1 VRIKTDILAAVV
13 TSWLMLSSVA
23 QAEPL
28 PENLASLVQVAS
40 PAVVSI
46 SVVRERS
53 SDGQDGRFLGSGF
66 VVDATG
72 FIVTN
77 NHVIEK
83 AREIYVSFV
92 DGRRRAATLVGV
104 DRKSD
109 LALLRVPPGS
119 TSQAL
124 PLGDSDDTRPGDWVL
139 AIGNP
144 FGLGGSVSA
153 GIVSARNRQLDSDT
167 YDDFIQTDVAINRG
181 SSGGP
186 LLNLKGEVVGVNS
199 ALISP
204 NGGSAGVSFAIPANT
219 LRFVVSRLKT
229 KGSVQR
235 GWIGANVLDLTPDLA
250 EAFDRPSA
258 AGALVGDVVASGPA
272 AKAGLVPGDI
282 ITQVGTKPVSD
293 SRQVQRLIAEADAG
307 SALTLSLLRKRASV
321 KAQLVVAHR
330 PPDAG
335 REASPSAAVVN
346 EKRGTLGLHLDELTP
361 AMRSKLALGTS
372 VPALLVRAVDGASP
386 GAEADIRPGDLVL
399 EIDQKPAPTLKG
411 LKTSVTT
418 ARSQGKKFI
427 LVTLLRGGETVFKAL
442 RMSEQRFNTALTVPR
457 K

>member
-1 VRIKTDILAAVV
+1 VRIKSDILAAVV
-13 TSWLMLSSVA
+13 TSWLMLSSVTR
-23 QAEPL
+23 AEPL

-53 SDGQDGRFLGSGF
+53 SDGQDGRFQGSGF
-66 VVDATG
+66 VVDASG
-72 FIVTN
+72 FVVTN
-77 NHVIEK
+77 NHVVEK
-83 AREIYVSFV
+83 AREIYVSFA

-109 LALLRVPPGS
+109 LALLRVPAGS

-124 PLGDSDDTRPGDWVL
+124 PLGDSDDTKPGDWVL

-153 GIVSARNRQLDSDT
+153 GIVSARNRQLDSET
-167 YDDFIQTDVAINRG
+167 YDDFIQTDAAINRG

-219 LRFVVSRLKT
+219 LRFVVSRLKA

-282 ITQVGTKPVSD
+282 ITQVGIKSVSD
-293 SRQVQRLIAEADAG
+293 SRQVQRLIAEAEAG
-307 SALTLSLLRKRASV
+307 SALTLSLLRKRTPV
-321 KAQLVVAHR
+321 KVQLVVAHR
-330 PPDAG
+330 PTDVG
-335 REASPSAAVVN
+335 KDASPAATVRS
-346 EKRGTLGLHLDELTP
+346 EKRGTLGLHMDELTP
-361 AMRSKLALGTS
+361 ALRSRLALGTS
-372 VPALLVRAVDGASP
+372 VSALLVRAVDGASP
-386 GAEADIRPGDLVL
+386 GAEADIRPGDLLV
-399 EIDQKPAPTLKG
+399 EIDQKPAPSLKG

>member
-1 VRIKTDILAAVV
+1 MRIKIVSLIVV
-13 TSWLMLSSVA
+13 MSSWLMHA
-23 QAEPL
+23 QGGRAEPL
-28 PENLASLVQVAS
+28 PENLAALVQVAS
-40 PAVVSI
+40 PGVVSI

-66 VVDATG
+66 VVDASG
-72 FIVTN
+72 FVVTN
-77 NHVIEK
+77 NHVIER

-92 DGRRRAATLVGV
+92 DGRRRAAKLVGV

-109 LALLRVPPGS
+109 LALLQVPLGS

-219 LRFVVSRLKT
+219 LRFVVSRLKA

-258 AGALVGDVVASGPA
+258 SGALVGDVVASGPA

-282 ITQVGTKPVSD
+282 ITQVGTRPVSD

-307 SALTLSLLRKRASV
+307 SALTLSLLRKRSWI
-321 KAQLVVAHR
+321 KAQLIVAFR
-330 PPDAG
+330 PA
-335 REASPSAAVVN
+335 EASKESSPPATVVS
-346 EKRGTLGLHLDELTP
+346 EKRGTLGLHMDELTP

-372 VPALLVRAVDGASP
+372 VQALLVRAVDGASP

-399 EIDQKPAPTLKG
+399 EIDQKPGPTLKG

>member
-1 VRIKTDILAAVV
+1 VRIKIVSLIVV
-13 TSWLMLSSVA
+13 MSSWLMHT
-23 QAEPL
+23 QGGRAEPL
-28 PENLASLVQVAS
+28 PENLAALVQVAS
-40 PAVVSI
+40 PGVVSI

-72 FIVTN
+72 FVVTN
-77 NHVIEK
+77 NHVVEK

-109 LALLRVPPGS
+109 LALLRVSVGPA
-119 TSQAL
+119 TKAL
-124 PLGDSDDTRPGDWVL
+124 PLGDSDETRPGDWVM

-153 GIVSARNRQLDSDT
+153 GIVSARNRQLDSET

-204 NGGSAGVSFAIPANT
+204 NGGSAGVSFSIPANT
-219 LRFVVSRLKT
+219 VRFVVSRLKS

-250 EAFDRPSA
+250 EAFERPSA
-258 AGALVGDVVASGPA
+258 AGALVGDLTASGPA
-272 AKAGLVPGDI
+272 AKAGLIPGDI
-282 ITQVGTKPVSD
+282 ITQVGAKTVSD

-307 SALTLSLLRKRASV
+307 SALTLSLLRKRMPV
-321 KAQLVVAHR
+321 KAQLIVAHK
-330 PPDAG
+330 PADAA
-335 REASPSAAVVN
+335 RDEVVSASVVSA
-346 EKRGTLGLHLDELTP
+346 KRGTLGLHMEELTP

-372 VPALLVRAVDGASP
+372 VAALLVRAVDGASP

>member
-1 VRIKTDILAAVV
+1 MGKKTDILAAVV
-13 TSWLMLSSVA
+13 TSWLVLSSVA
-23 QAEPL
+23 RAEPL

-53 SDGQDGRFLGSGF
+53 SDGQDGRFQGSGF
-66 VVDATG
+66 VIDATG
-72 FIVTN
+72 FVVTN
-77 NHVIEK
+77 NHVVEK

-109 LALLRVPPGS
+109 LALLRVPAGS

-124 PLGDSDDTRPGDWVL
+124 TLGDSDATKPGDWVL

-153 GIVSARNRQLDSDT
+153 GIVSARNRQLDADM

-219 LRFVVSRLKT
+219 VRFVVSKLKI

-235 GWIGANVLDLTPDLA
+235 GWIGAKVLDLTPDLA
-250 EAFDRPSA
+250 EAFGHTAA

-282 ITQVGTKPVSD
+282 ITQVGSRPVSD

-307 SALTLSLLRKRASV
+307 SALTLALLRKRALI

-330 PPDAG
+330 PTEQGRDAL
-335 REASPSAAVVN
+335 PSASVAS
-346 EKRGTLGLHLDELTP
+346 EKRGTLGLHMDELTSG
-361 AMRSKLALGTS
+361 MRSKLALGTS
-372 VPALLVRAVDGASP
+372 VPALLVRAVDGSSP

-399 EIDQKPAPTLKG
+399 EIDQRPASTLKG
-411 LKTSVTT
+411 VKSLVTT

-427 LVTLLRGGETVFKAL
+427 LVTLLRGGETVFRAL
-442 RMSEQRFNTALTVPR
+442 RMSEHRFNTALTVPR

>member
-124 PLGDSDDTRPGDWVL
+124 PLGTRMIPGL
-139 AIGNP
+139 ATGCLPSEIP
-144 FGLGGSVSA
+144 
-153 GIVSARNRQLDSDT
+153 
-167 YDDFIQTDVAINRG
+167 
-181 SSGGP
+181 SG
-186 LLNLKGEVVGVNS
+186 
-199 ALISP
+199 
-204 NGGSAGVSFAIPANT
+204 
-219 LRFVVSRLKT
+219 
-229 KGSVQR
+229 
-235 GWIGANVLDLTPDLA
+235 
-250 EAFDRPSA
+250 
-258 AGALVGDVVASGPA
+258 
-272 AKAGLVPGDI
+272 
-282 ITQVGTKPVSD
+282 
-293 SRQVQRLIAEADAG
+293 
-307 SALTLSLLRKRASV
+307 
-321 KAQLVVAHR
+321 
-330 PPDAG
+330 
-335 REASPSAAVVN
+335 SAAVF
-346 EKRGTLGLHLDELTP
+346 L
-361 AMRSKLALGTS
+361 
-372 VPALLVRAVDGASP
+372 RAS
-386 GAEADIRPGDLVL
+386 
-399 EIDQKPAPTLKG
+399 
-411 LKTSVTT
+411 
-418 ARSQGKKFI
+418 
-427 LVTLLRGGETVFKAL
+427 
-442 RMSEQRFNTALTVPR
+442 
-457 K
+457 

>member
-1 VRIKTDILAAVV
+1 MRIKSDILAAVV
-13 TSWLMLSSVA
+13 TSWLMLSSVTR
-23 QAEPL
+23 AESL

-53 SDGQDGRFLGSGF
+53 SDGQDGRFQGSGF
-66 VVDATG
+66 VVDASG
-72 FIVTN
+72 FVVTN
-77 NHVIEK
+77 NHVVEK
-83 AREIYVSFV
+83 AREIYVSFA

-109 LALLRVPPGS
+109 LALLRVPAGS

-124 PLGDSDDTRPGDWVL
+124 PLGDSDDTKPGDWVL

-153 GIVSARNRQLDSDT
+153 GIVSARNRQLDSET
-167 YDDFIQTDVAINRG
+167 YDDFIQTDAAINRG

-219 LRFVVSRLKT
+219 LRFVVSRLKA
-229 KGSVQR
+229 KGNVQR

-282 ITQVGTKPVSD
+282 ITQVGTRPVSD
-293 SRQVQRLIAEADAG
+293 SRQVQRLIAEAEAG
-307 SALTLSLLRKRASV
+307 SALTLSLLRKRTPV
-321 KAQLVVAHR
+321 KVQLVVAHR
-330 PPDAG
+330 PTDVG
-335 REASPSAAVVN
+335 KDASPAATVRS
-346 EKRGTLGLHLDELTP
+346 EKRGTLGLHMDELTP
-361 AMRSKLALGTS
+361 ALRSKLALGTS
-372 VPALLVRAVDGASP
+372 VSALLVRAVDGASP
-386 GAEADIRPGDLVL
+386 GAEADIRPGDLLV
-399 EIDQKPAPTLKG
+399 EIDQKPAPSLKG

-442 RMSEQRFNTALTVPR
+442 RMSEQRFNTALTVSR

>member
-1 VRIKTDILAAVV
+1 MRIKIVSLIVV
-13 TSWLMLSSVA
+13 MSSWLMLA
-23 QAEPL
+23 QGGRTEPL
-28 PENLASLVQVAS
+28 PENLAALVQVAS
-40 PAVVSI
+40 PGVVSI

-66 VVDATG
+66 VVDASG
-72 FIVTN
+72 FVVTN

-92 DGRRRAATLVGV
+92 DGRRRAAKLVGV

-109 LALLRVPPGS
+109 LALLQVPLGS

-219 LRFVVSRLKT
+219 LRFVVSRLKA

-258 AGALVGDVVASGPA
+258 SGALVGDVVASGPA

-282 ITQVGTKPVSD
+282 ITQVGTRPVSD

-307 SALTLSLLRKRASV
+307 SALTLSLLRKRASI
-321 KAQLVVAHR
+321 KAQLIVAFR
-330 PPDAG
+330 PA
-335 REASPSAAVVN
+335 EASKEPSLPATVVS
-346 EKRGTLGLHLDELTP
+346 EKRGTLGLHMDELTP

-372 VPALLVRAVDGASP
+372 VQALLVRAVDGASP
-386 GAEADIRPGDLVL
+386 GSEADIRPGDLVL
-399 EIDQKPAPTLKG
+399 EIDQKPGPTLKG

>member
-1 VRIKTDILAAVV
+1 VRTKIISLIVV
-13 TSWLMLSSVA
+13 MSSWLMHA
-23 QAEPL
+23 QGGRAEPL
-28 PENLASLVQVAS
+28 PENLAALVQVAS
-40 PAVVSI
+40 PGVVSI

-66 VVDATG
+66 VVDASG
-72 FIVTN
+72 FVVTN
-77 NHVIEK
+77 NHVVEK

-92 DGRRRAATLVGV
+92 DGRRRAAKLVGV

-109 LALLRVPPGS
+109 LALLQLPPGS

-124 PLGDSDDTRPGDWVL
+124 PLGDSDNTRPGDWVL

-219 LRFVVSRLKT
+219 LRFVVSRLKA

-258 AGALVGDVVASGPA
+258 SGALVGDVVASGPA

-282 ITQVGTKPVSD
+282 ITQVGTRPVSD

-307 SALTLSLLRKRASV
+307 SALTLSLLRKRAPI
-321 KAQLVVAHR
+321 KAQLIVALRPVEARTEPSPPATVV
-330 PPDAG
+330 
-335 REASPSAAVVN
+335 S
-346 EKRGTLGLHLDELTP
+346 EKRGTLGLHMDELTP

-372 VPALLVRAVDGASP
+372 VQALLVRAVDGASP

-399 EIDQKPAPTLKG
+399 EIDQKPGPTLKG
-411 LKTSVTT
+411 LKASVTT

>member
-1 VRIKTDILAAVV
+1 VRIKIVSLIVV
-13 TSWLMLSSVA
+13 MSSWLMHA
-23 QAEPL
+23 EGGRAEPL
-28 PENLASLVQVAS
+28 PENLAALVQVAS
-40 PAVVSI
+40 PGVVSI

-72 FIVTN
+72 FVVTN
-77 NHVIEK
+77 NHVIER

-92 DGRRRAATLVGV
+92 DGRRRAAKLVGV

-109 LALLRVPPGS
+109 LALLQVPLGS

-124 PLGDSDDTRPGDWVL
+124 PLGDSDNTRPGDWVL

-219 LRFVVSRLKT
+219 LRFVVSRLKA
-229 KGSVQR
+229 KGRVQR

-258 AGALVGDVVASGPA
+258 SGALVGDVVASGPA

-282 ITQVGTKPVSD
+282 ITQVGTRPVSD

-307 SALTLSLLRKRASV
+307 SALTLSLLRKRASI
-321 KAQLVVAHR
+321 KAQLVVAFR
-330 PPDAG
+330 PA
-335 REASPSAAVVN
+335 EASKEPSPPETAVS
-346 EKRGTLGLHLDELTP
+346 EKRGTLGLHMDELTP

-372 VPALLVRAVDGASP
+372 VQALLVRAVDGASP
-386 GAEADIRPGDLVL
+386 GAEVDIRPGDLVL

-418 ARSQGKKFI
+418 ARSQGKSFI

-442 RMSEQRFNTALTVPR
+442 IMSEQKFNTALTVPR

>member
-1 VRIKTDILAAVV
+1 MRIRSDFFSAVV
-13 TSWLMLSSVA
+13 AAWMLLSPAGV
-23 QAEPL
+23 AEPL
-28 PENLASLVQVAS
+28 PDNLASLVQTAS

-66 VVDATG
+66 VVDSSG
-72 FIVTN
+72 FVVTN
-77 NHVIEK
+77 NHVVEK

-92 DGRRRAATLVGV
+92 DGRRRVATLVGV

-109 LALLRVPPGS
+109 LALLRVPVGS
-119 TSQAL
+119 STKAL
-124 PLGDSDDTRPGDWVL
+124 ILGDSDDTRPGDWVL

-153 GIVSARNRQLDSDT
+153 GIVSARNRQLDSET

-204 NGGSAGVSFAIPANT
+204 NGGSAGVSFSIPANT
-219 LRFVVSRLKT
+219 VRFVVSRLKS
-229 KGSVQR
+229 KGNVQR

-250 EAFDRPSA
+250 EAFERSSA
-258 AGALVGDVVASGPA
+258 AGALVGDVTASGPA

-282 ITQVGTKPVSD
+282 ITQVGARPVSD

-307 SALTLSLLRKRASV
+307 STLTLSLLRKRMPV
-321 KAQLVVAHR
+321 KTQLIVAHR
-330 PPDAG
+330 PADVAKD
-335 REASPSAAVVN
+335 ENVSASVVSG
-346 EKRGTLGLHLDELTP
+346 KRGTLGLHMDELTP

-386 GAEADIRPGDLVL
+386 GAEADIRSGDLVL
-399 EIDQKPAPTLKG
+399 EIDQKPIQTLAG

-418 ARSQGKKFI
+418 ARSQGKKFV
-427 LVTLLRGGETVFKAL
+427 LVTLLRGGETMFKAL
-442 RMSEQRFNTALTVPR
+442 RMSEPRFNTALTVPR
-457 K
+457 R

>member
-1 VRIKTDILAAVV
+1 VRIKIVSLIVV
-13 TSWLMLSSVA
+13 MSSWLMHT
-23 QAEPL
+23 QGGRAEPL
-28 PENLASLVQVAS
+28 PENLAALVQVAS
-40 PAVVSI
+40 PGVVSI

-72 FIVTN
+72 FVVTN
-77 NHVIEK
+77 NHVVEK
-83 AREIYVSFV
+83 AREIYVSFA
-92 DGRRRAATLVGV
+92 DGRRRAAKLVGV

-119 TSQAL
+119 TSHAL
-124 PLGDSDDTRPGDWVL
+124 PLGDSDETRPGDWVL

-219 LRFVVSRLKT
+219 LRFVVSRLKA

-258 AGALVGDVVASGPA
+258 SGALVGDVVASGPA

-282 ITQVGTKPVSD
+282 ITHVATRPVSD

-307 SALTLSLLRKRASV
+307 SALTLSLLRKRASI
-321 KAQLVVAHR
+321 KAQLVVALR
-330 PPDAG
+330 PSESSKEP
-335 REASPSAAVVN
+335 SPPATAVS
-346 EKRGTLGLHLDELTP
+346 EKRGTLGLHMDELTP

-372 VPALLVRAVDGASP
+372 VQALLVRTVDGASP

-399 EIDQKPAPTLKG
+399 EIDQKPASSLKG